1 MSTINRRTFIKGT
14 TAGSLFVLT
23 LAGCSEKKD
32 TPAKSAQTQG
42 TAAGLKQA
50 SAKPHYVMVFD
61 QNKCVGCGEC
71 KEACAETNKTPAGVV
86 PSGLRTPERKRTR
99 NGLPVLRK
107 NRALRLRT
115 QICSCFLSAVS
126 RCSLCSRLPDT
137 GSSPRS
143 GNQHRDDGSGQMR
156 RLQILHRRLPVQRP
170 LYQPS
175 DPRCR
180 KLRLLSAHQAR

>member
-71 KEACAETNKTPAGVV
+71 KEACAETNKTPAGVF
-86 PSGLRTPERKRTR
+86 RTR

-137 GSSPRS
+137 DSSPRS

>member
-14 TAGSLFVLT
+14 TASSLFVLT
-23 LAGCSEKKD
+23 LAGCSEKKSA
-32 TPAKSAQTQG
+32 PIKSAQAQGVTQG
-42 TAAGLKQA
+42 

-61 QNKCVGCGEC
+61 QNKWLRRMQRSLRRNQQDTCRC
-71 KEACAETNKTPAGVV
+71 V
-86 PSGLRTPERKRTR
+86 PSGFRAPERERTR

-126 RCSLCSRLPDT
+126 RCALCSRLPDT

-143 GNQHRDDGSGQMR
+143 GNQHRDDGPGQMR

-170 LYQPS
+170 LYQPT
-175 DPRCR
+175 DPRC
-180 KLRLLSAHQAR
+180 

>member
-71 KEACAETNKTPAGVV
+71 KEACRNQQNTSRCG